1 MGVKSVFPAYI
12 KPKLPPL
19 NDFYY
24 LTHLFSRSKS
34 KEKELKNTITTIS
47 MKLFRATNETISG
60 IGMKLSPATNE
71 TIPRNIYETIQEYL

>member
-1 MGVKSVFPAYI
+1 MGVKSIFSAYI

-34 KEKELKNTITTIS
+34 KEKELK
-47 MKLFRATNETISG
+47 KYDYYHTNETISG
-60 IGMKLSPATNE
+60 IGMKLSQATNE

>member
-1 MGVKSVFPAYI
+1 MGVKSIFSAYI
-12 KPKLPPL
+12 KSKLPPL

-24 LTHLFSRSKS
+24 LIHLFSRSKS
-34 KEKELKNTITTIS
+34 IENGLK
-47 MKLFRATNETISG
+47 KHDYCHTNETISG

>member
-1 MGVKSVFPAYI
+1 MGVKSIFSAYI

-24 LTHLFSRSKS
+24 LIHLFSRLKS
-34 KEKELKNTITTIS
+34 IENGLK
-47 MKLFRATNETISG
+47 KHDYYHTNETISG
-60 IGMKLSPATNE
+60 IGMKLSQATNE

>member
-1 MGVKSVFPAYI
+1 MGVKSVLSAYI

-19 NDFYY
+19 NDFHY
-24 LTHLFSRSKS
+24 LIHLFSRSKS
-34 KEKELKNTITTIS
+34 KEKELKNTITTIP
-47 MKLFRATNETISG
+47 MKLFRG